1 MTRNSVFILGGLVL
15 LPIGVI
21 SIFISNPFSESGFQ
35 SDEISKKAS
44 SVYGPDK
51 IDPASL
57 STHKSNVKSQV
68 SAETSRSFE
77 SAATRLANFLS
88 THTDIDER
96 SNFSDQ
102 LIAELCNEGK
112 SQEALDLIDKNLGQL
127 HDSGL
132 YTFFL
137 KVQLDQNE
145 ILNLIKKQDDRDM
158 APVLHGYF
166 GRFKKD
172 ELISFLKSPSF
183 NDFFREKK
191 TSIPQGVL
199 EDAIASSLAGQLED
213 RSRDEVIS
221 TLTFI
226 TDLAE
231 NGTILKWNAYDLV
244 TKNKTLTSF
253 QKWDLLKELGP
264 KDQDNDPYYAGQ
276 STESRRTLI
285 DSIVRSDA
293 NRAMEQILLN
303 KTPEQ
308 FFDIQKAIA
317 SWTNI
322 DSGGATDWYQKNQL
336 SISQPEKNAIA
347 FAFSEAAL
355 NSLEFDGAGSWAY
368 QIQDPALRETA
379 LKAVTE
385 RKAEYDKAVTPK
397 L

>member
-1 MTRNSVFILGGLVL
+1 M
-15 LPIGVI
+15 
-21 SIFISNPFSESGFQ
+21 
-35 SDEISKKAS
+35 
-44 SVYGPDK
+44 
-51 IDPASL
+51 
-57 STHKSNVKSQV
+57 
-68 SAETSRSFE
+68 
-77 SAATRLANFLS
+77 
-88 THTDIDER
+88 
-96 SNFSDQ
+96 
-102 LIAELCNEGK
+102 
-112 SQEALDLIDKNLGQL
+112 
-127 HDSGL
+127 
-132 YTFFL
+132 
-137 KVQLDQNE
+137 
-145 ILNLIKKQDDRDM
+145 KKQDDRDM
-158 APVLHGYF
+158 APVLLGYF

-183 NDFFREKK
+183 NEFTREKK
-191 TSIPQGVL
+191 ASIPPGVL

-244 TKNKTLTSF
+244 TKNKTITSF
-253 QKWDLLKELGP
+253 QKWDLLKDLGP

-293 NRAMEQILLN
+293 NRAMEQILFN
-303 KTPEQ
+303 KSPEQ

-322 DSGGATDWYQKNQL
+322 DSGGAADWYQKNQL
-336 SISQPEKNAIA
+336 GISQPEKNAIA

-368 QIQDPALRETA
+368 QIQDPSLRETA